1 MTTLGKP
8 DNDNEVAGALLICD
22 LPFPSLE
29 ELSDEQ
35 RREFESAYFRSY
47 GALMNLSILYI
58 PFVRDA
64 LSVVIPRERFGE
76 AEGIIS
82 EVKGAYEKLGLPLRP
97 KFVLIKL
104 SRGEL
109 DSLARFVTGESPS

>member
-1 MTTLGKP
+1 MTPLEKCGEEI
-8 DNDNEVAGALLICD
+8 DGVLVIAD

-35 RREFESAYFRSY
+35 RREFETTYFRSY

-58 PFVRDA
+58 PFVRDV

-82 EVKGAYEKLGLPLRP
+82 EVKGAYEKLGLPLKP

-104 SRGEL
+104 SREEL
-109 DSLARFVTGESPS
+109 DSLAKFVTGESSS